1 MTKNLYKV
9 CALSYQHSS
18 LPFSEGLHTHLSEQA
33 DFRKRLLF
41 FPHRPPTRKTETCF
55 RPCTALLGQ
64 VKGLKL
70 EVVDEDSTLDEYVQF
85 LAPQRTWS
93 TQIHCSQELPSLQE
107 RTSNLLKILHLQLYR
122 F

>member
-18 LPFSEGLHTHLSEQA
+18 LPFSEGLHTHSEQA
-33 DFRKRLLF
+33 DFRKRLLL
-41 FPHRPPTRKTETCF
+41 FPHRPPTHKTETCF
-55 RPCTALLGQ
+55 LPYTALLGP

-70 EVVDEDSTLDEYVQF
+70 EVVDEDSTLVEF

-93 TQIHCSQELPSLQE
+93 PQIHCSQELPSLQE
-107 RTSNLLKILHLQLYR
+107 RTSYLLKILHL
-122 F
+122 